1 MNNDLCLS
9 DKDCLSWEPCTPTP
23 PLACGLGLG
32 CPLRLP
38 QVLYSNSKFMT
49 QFGATVWTKLNL
61 HSARTISYSSNWV
74 WAVLSVQHLSSKAT
88 FFFWQPSNSTDV
100 ENCHELLLLLTLFTL
115 FQPFT
120 LFLLFKLLY
129 TAQTVVY
136 ILLGKVRTR
145 SGVDWVTGLDT
156 P

>member
-38 QVLYSNSKFMT
+38 QVLYSSSKFMT

-74 WAVLSVQHLSSKAT
+74 WAVQSVQHLSSKAT
-88 FFFWQPSNSTDV
+88 VFLAAKSEYRRGKLSRAAYTVDTIYTV
-100 ENCHELLLLLTLFTL
+100 KLFTL
-115 FQPFT
+115 
-120 LFLLFKLLY
+120 LILFKLLY